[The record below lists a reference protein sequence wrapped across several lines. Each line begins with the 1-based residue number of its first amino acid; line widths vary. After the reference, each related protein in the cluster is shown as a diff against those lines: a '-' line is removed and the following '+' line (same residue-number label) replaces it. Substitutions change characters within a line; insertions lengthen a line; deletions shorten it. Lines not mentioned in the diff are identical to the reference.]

1 MEKDYYTKEEVDKLL
16 SQLREDILSNK
27 QNSQNLKKQFSLDFS
42 HVELMDEEQL
52 GRFEI
57 FGFFELM
64 KELLEKKRLI
74 EYTDINLFTKAL
86 RGREIKESEGPLVKW
101 IGQKN
106 LCIYFLEE
114 LCDHFN
120 LNEKTLNKKS
130 MLVFGVKNSK
140 ELKRNYLE
148 NSNSLPRN
156 YKTIDL
162 IIDKCKEWANNKVKL
177 KVEDDIYFKKY
188 ILTDIKNDIED

>member
-16 SQLREDILSNK
+16 SQLREDILSSK

-42 HVELMDEEQL
+42 HVELMDDEQL

-64 KELLEKKRLI
+64 KGLLEKKRLI

-130 MLVFGVKNSK
+130 LLVFGVKNSK
-140 ELKRNYLE
+140 ELKRNYLK
-148 NSNSLPRN
+148 NSKSLPRN

>member
-27 QNSQNLKKQFSLDFS
+27 QTSQNLKKKFSLDFS
-42 HVELMDEEQL
+42 HVEIMDDKLL

-57 FGFFELM
+57 FGFFKLM

-74 EYTDINLFTKAL
+74 EYTDNNLFIKAF
-86 RGREIKESEGPLVKW
+86 RGREIKESEVPLIKW

-130 MLVFGVKNSK
+130 LLVFGVKNSK
-140 ELKRNYLE
+140 EFKRNYLK
-148 NSNSLPRN
+148 NSNALPRN
-156 YKTIDL
+156 HKTIDY
-162 IIDKCKEWANNKVKL
+162 IIYKCKEWAENIVKL
-177 KVEDDIYFKKY
+177 KVEDDIYFRKY
-188 ILTDIKNDIED
+188 VLPDIENDLDK